1 LYEILSHAY
10 FSIFKPAHMKLN
22 LKIPKAKSFFG
33 FLLICSFLIVHQSCT
48 KINTDASAKLAFTD
62 AEVTQKFFAL
72 PANASLA
79 VKRAAA
85 EMQKRNATSE
95 FVAAFVKKNGYP
107 LWDKATVV
115 AGTGIATKANSS
127 SATQEGD
134 TLVVVPVLQDSSS
147 TVKSFIN
154 ITLSGEVS
162 LAFYRGGDYSVYS
175 YDDVPEDSINADKA
189 AIQIMWLNYKVF
201 GATKFI
207 VNDDKLF
214 MDGAAVYTGPHPRI
228 IKIDPPTT
236 PVLQGRFLM
245 VQICNQIPTIQGC
258 SCWHHDI
265 TQCTCTIPNCCW
277 RQSCWYIYFPPYD
290 DSPGGSGGGSG
301 DPTGGGGGGSGGD
314 FPCASSQGRTIGI
327 ADPCGGSNPPP
338 VVPILPYVC
347 NYQLTQHES
356 DIFNQI
362 DEEDAVANNNQNSEC
377 HGTNRTGNANFQG
390 TKEHWL
396 IQLDYVC
403 KNSVYGEVEYAIPGA
418 SIANPA
424 NKGFADMV
432 NTSNGNIF
440 EIKPNNLAGVTNG
453 MAEVE
458 NYVAKAILN
467 CSSNL
472 PFGTVWNKGTIYQ
485 PTYLPTATPDRYL
498 EATLMAPGVV
508 GYKYVNLSYNPSPS
522 PVPIPSSVFDKLKQ
536 LIERLKANTANADR
550 IIGEFMG
557 ENPDLVNGIKA
568 AALSAGISIIVGT
581 IIEDVLTAGAGILDD
596 LASFALA
603 YRIIRFAVKVA

>member
-1 LYEILSHAY
+1 
-10 FSIFKPAHMKLN
+10 MKTQIRL
-22 LKIPKAKSFFG
+22 PKARLLTASLLLFSFF
-33 FLLICSFLIVHQSCT
+33 IIHQSCT
-48 KINTDASAKLAFTD
+48 KADTLASTGHGLTDAA
-62 AEVTQKFFAL
+62 VTQKFFAL

-265 TQCTCTIPNCCW
+265 TQCSCTIPNCCW

-301 DPTGGGGGGSGGD
+301 DPTGEGGGGTGGD

-327 ADPCGGSNPPP
+327 ADPCGGSSNPPP
-338 VVPILPYVC
+338 VVP
-347 NYQLTQHES
+347 LTE
-356 DIFNQI
+356 
-362 DEEDAVANNNQNSEC
+362 A
-377 HGTNRTGNANFQG
+377 
-390 TKEHWL
+390 
-396 IQLDYVC
+396 QLDAAWMAT
-403 KNSVYGEVEYAIPGA
+403 KFKDSTN
-418 SIANPA
+418 NPC
-424 NKGFADMV
+424 V
-432 NTSNGNIF
+432 
-440 EIKPNNLAGVTNG
+440 
-453 MAEVE
+453 
-458 NYVAKAILN
+458 
-467 CSSNL
+467 
-472 PFGTVWNKGTIYQ
+472 
-485 PTYLPTATPDRYL
+485 
-498 EATLMAPGVV
+498 
-508 GYKYVNLSYNPSPS
+508 
-522 PVPIPSSVFDKLKQ
+522 
-536 LIERLKANTANADR
+536 
-550 IIGEFMG
+550 
-557 ENPDLVNGIKA
+557 A
-568 AALSAGISIIVGT
+568 AALSTLNTISPQLPGMVRNFFGVNPTYQMTVLMDYSDNWQLTNLGWNRPKSASTTAQTNLLSPFQVKMNSYYPHASDLSMVATILHETLHCQFLAWAAQSNGDTAFQNQLYRQYGYIYLDAANIAPSIMLIVNGNDPTQHAEMANRYVDSLAAGIYKYAITKDYNVN
-581 IIEDVLTAGAGILDD
+581 LNYCRD
-596 LASFALA
+596 LAWAGLQTTLA
-603 YRIIRFAVKVA
+603 YENFLLPADKIRISETIDRELSPFVTMYTPDQSPGVNSNQLSAKGRRCD